1 MREMLEGFDEHRLK
15 YKNRR
20 EYQKLDITMI
30 PGRDPP
36 YSYQL

>member
-1 MREMLEGFDEHRLK
+1 MREMLEEFDEHRLK

-20 EYQKLDITMI
+20 EHQKLDITMI
-30 PGRDPP
+30 PGRDSP

>member
-1 MREMLEGFDEHRLK
+1 MREMLEFDEYRLK

-30 PGRDPP
+30 PGRDSP
-36 YSYQL
+36 YSF